1 MPYNR
6 NKKTTVGQL
15 ENTTSA
21 IKSKIDILQDFMTHS
36 RLFIDS
42 DGNLAQNDPEEEEEV
57 QS

>member
-1 MPYNR
+1 MPYNK

-21 IKSKIDILQDFMTHS
+21 IKGKIDILQDFMTRS

-42 DGNLAQNDPEEEEEV
+42 DGNLAQNDPEEEEV